1 LLLKSNNFKKITAPS
16 SLAINGAL
24 PLFPQPR
31 VVGFPRVGDREK
43 FFSMCNDIFD
53 RNWLTNGGVYV
64 KAFAKRLAEFLG
76 VRHVIPVCNATVGL
90 EIAAKVLGLSGE
102 VLVPSFTFI
111 ATVHILQ
118 WLGIKPV
125 FVDVN
130 PVTHCLAPAAVEKAI
145 TEKTTGILAVHTW
158 GNICDIE
165 ALENA
170 AHRHNLQLFFDA
182 AHAFGCSHKGVMAGN
197 FGKCEV
203 CSFHATKIF
212 NTFEGGAITTNDDE
226 LAEKLRKAKNFG
238 FAGHDTITALGTNGK
253 MNEVSA
259 AMGLVNLDAFPRYVE
274 EAKRNHGH
282 YREIFSAIPGIEI
295 MPFSDNQ
302 KHNYHYIVALLD
314 GKEFG
319 MSRDRIHEILQHE
332 NVLSQ
337 RYFYPGCHNFDPY
350 KRLYPEAGYSLPVTN
365 DLCRKTLV
373 LPNHGMSEEDI
384 EVLGEFIAGLPG
396 IC

>member
-1 LLLKSNNFKKITAPS
+1 VKNVKIKAD
-16 SLAINGAL
+16 LAINGAF
-24 PLFPQPR
+24 PLFREPK
-31 VVGFPRVGDREK
+31 VVGYPYVGNRKKYFE
-43 FFSMCNDIFD
+43 MLNDIFD
-53 RNWLTNGGVYV
+53 RNWLTNNGAYV
-64 KAFAKRLAEFLG
+64 QEFSKKLSKYLE
-76 VRHVIPVCNATVGL
+76 VKHVIPVCNATVGL
-90 EIAAKVLGLSGE
+90 EIAAKVLELSGE
-102 VLVPSFTFI
+102 VLVPSYTFI

-125 FVDVN
+125 FVDVDLN
-130 PVTHCLAPAAVEKAI
+130 THCIDPIHIEKLI
-145 TEKTTGILAVHTW
+145 TGKTMGILGVHTW
-158 GNICDIE
+158 GNACNIE
-165 ALENA
+165 ALQA
-170 AHRHNLQLFFDA
+170 IADKHHLKVFYDA
-182 AHAFGCSHKGVMAGN
+182 AHAFGCSHKGRMVGN
-197 FGKCEV
+197 FGCCEV
-203 CSFHATKIF
+203 FSFHATKIF

-226 LAEKLRKAKNFG
+226 LADKLRRAKNFG

-274 EAKRNHGH
+274 EAKRNHEH
-282 YREIFSAIPGIEI
+282 YGEVFSAIPGIEI
-295 MPFSDNQ
+295 MPFSGNQ
-302 KHNYHYIVALLD
+302 KHNYHYIVALVD

-332 NVLSQ
+332 NVLSR

-350 KRLYPEAGYSLPVTN
+350 KRLYPEAGDSLPVTN

-373 LPNHGMSEEDI
+373 LPNYGMSEGDI